1 MKKLILTKKEICT
14 IPNYLTFLRVALV
27 PVYMTLLI
35 LGAQR
40 ENWAF
45 IISSLAVMLFA
56 ALTDVF
62 DGWIA
67 RKFNQGSYV
76 GQCIDP
82 IADKVMHIGAIVA
95 LAIAG
100 YLHWAFIIFIV
111 FREFMMVF
119 VGSFIVNKVEI
130 KANMLGK
137 VASATISVGVM
148 ACFFHT
154 YIAQLWGEFGID
166 WIIVTIGLVL
176 NWSAAI
182 NYAVN
187 VIKQLKKEK
196 AEAKENAESVS
207 TDEAVAQAATDEVTP
222 EDVETNA
229 AVETTSEDKPE

>member
-40 ENWAF
+40 ENLAF

-148 ACFFHT
+148 ACFFHP

-207 TDEAVAQAATDEVTP
+207 TDEAVAQAATDKVTP

>member
-40 ENWAF
+40 ENLAF

-148 ACFFHT
+148 ACFFHP

>member
-40 ENWAF
+40 ENLAF